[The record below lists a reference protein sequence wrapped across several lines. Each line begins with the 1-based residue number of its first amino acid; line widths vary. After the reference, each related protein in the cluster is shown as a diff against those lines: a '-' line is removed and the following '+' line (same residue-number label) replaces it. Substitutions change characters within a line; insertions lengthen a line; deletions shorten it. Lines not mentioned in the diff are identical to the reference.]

1 MSVSCVP
8 GYAVGTLTL
17 IVLCDP
23 HNNSVKS
30 LPHEKTE
37 EKIGVIQI

>member
-1 MSVSCVP
+1 MSVYYVP
-8 GYAVGTLTL
+8 GYMVGTLTFT
-17 IVLCDP
+17 VLCDP

-30 LPHEKTE
+30 FPHEETE